1 MSLLHWSYVGMLVF
15 CLVGTIPLE
24 VVFDLGVLRQV
35 RRLALT
41 IVLAAGP
48 FLLWDLWATEVGHWS
63 FDPEQTLSW
72 RVAGVPLEEVGFF
85 VVIPL
90 AAILTYE
97 AVRTLRGRQG
107 SVRAEASRDGHRS
120 GRPAGT
126 RRQETT

>member
-1 MSLLHWSYVGMLVF
+1 MSPASWSYVAMLVF
-15 CLVGTIPLE
+15 CLIGTIPLE
-24 VVFDLGVLRQV
+24 LLFGLGVLRQV

-48 FLLWDLWATEVGHWS
+48 FLLWDLWATEVGHWR

-72 RVAGVPLEEVGFF
+72 RVAGIPLEEVGFF

-97 AVRTLRGRQG
+97 AVRTLRGRQAAAPG
-107 SVRAEASRDGHRS
+107 GDRRVAAEGGP
-120 GRPAGT
+120 GRGENP
-126 RRQETT
+126 